1 MAGSV
6 YLHDIPTT
14 LRIPVA
20 LWNTCAVWW
29 IVWEPSLKY
38 STSLSNWGFAPKPK
52 LQNKL
57 QNWELERV
65 PQPGLWPT
73 LAHWICGN
81 FAHRLALFLAN
92 ASPKLTRH
100 EAKRTNNYSV
110 PYTDGNRD
118 SQALMKYE
126 IWSTLS
132 IFFVCF
138 FLCVFLLSI
147 GIV

>member
-29 IVWEPSLKY
+29 IVWSPHQNIQPLWAIEGLPQNPNSKTN
-38 STSLSNWGFAPKPK
+38 SKTENWNGYPNQRFGQLWPIEFAAILPTDWLFSWPM
-52 LQNKL
+52 LP
-57 QNWELERV
+57 QNWPDTKQKEQTTTASL
-65 PQPGLWPT
+65 T
-73 LAHWICGN
+73 LMAIGTLKRWWNMRYDQHYLY
-81 FAHRLALFLAN
+81 FLF
-92 ASPKLTRH
+92 
-100 EAKRTNNYSV
+100 V
-110 PYTDGNRD
+110 
-118 SQALMKYE
+118 
-126 IWSTLS
+126 
-132 IFFVCF
+132 